1 MLPCFS
7 IVWKNEL
14 GRMEFDKS
22 FIIRLLKNDKKAQEL
37 FYQHLAPKMY
47 GVCLR
52 FALDKDDAADIL
64 QDGFIRVFVHL
75 KDFRGEGS
83 IEGWVRRTI
92 VNTAINYYNKRIKQ
106 GIKIELDQVEN
117 MNQTKSLV
125 IENMSSLELMK
136 MINELPEGYRTVFN
150 LNVIEGYTH
159 KEIGQ
164 MLGISENT
172 SKSQLSRARV
182 NLQKRLKKIEDKENL

>member
-1 MLPCFS
+1 
-7 IVWKNEL
+7 
-14 GRMEFDKS
+14 MEFDKS
-22 FIIRLLKNDKKAQEL
+22 FITKLLKKDKKAQEV
-37 FYQHLAPKMY
+37 FYQQLAPKMY

-75 KDFRGEGS
+75 KDFRGDGS

-106 GIKIELDQVEN
+106 GIKTDLDQVKEI
-117 MNQTKSLV
+117 NQTKNLV
-125 IENMSSLELMK
+125 IENMSSRELIK
-136 MINELPEGYRTVFN
+136 MINELPPGYRTVFN
-150 LNVIEGYTH
+150 LNIIEGYTH
-159 KEIGQ
+159 KEIGE

-182 NLQKRLKKIEDKENL
+182 SLQKQLKRIEEKENID